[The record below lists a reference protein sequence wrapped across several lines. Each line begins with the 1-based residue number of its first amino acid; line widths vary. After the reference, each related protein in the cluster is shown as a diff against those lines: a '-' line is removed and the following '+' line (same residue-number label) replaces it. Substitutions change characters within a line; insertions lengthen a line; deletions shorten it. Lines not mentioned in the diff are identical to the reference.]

1 MSQLSTAPPR
11 TIPQSTARTVARW
24 MVSFLGFPLGGLTAM
39 VLSGPVD
46 SLAAAILGGLL
57 TGTVLGAAQAVAMRF
72 DLLTWVLAT
81 AAGLATGLAVGASV
95 VDYGT
100 GLGDLVIQGAISGL
114 GVGAAQSLVLLR
126 RTGPVA
132 FLWPAY
138 LAAAW
143 SIGWAVTTSVG
154 VRVEEQFT
162 VFGALAPSPSLCS
175 PPSFPSCSTPVSSQR
190 RAPDAPRRLRY
201 RPGRSPAR

>member
-1 MSQLSTAPPR
+1 MFQLSTAPHRTTLPR
-11 TIPQSTARTVARW
+11 STGQATARTVARW

-95 VDYGT
+95 VDYRT

-114 GVGAAQSLVLLR
+114 GVGATQSLVLLR

-138 LAAAW
+138 LSAAW

-154 VRVEEQFT
+154 VQVEEQFT
-162 VFGALAPSPSLCS
+162 VFGAAGALTVTLLTAVL
-175 PPSFPSCSTPVSSQR
+175 PVLLHTRFRTEKSS
-190 RAPDAPRRLRY
+190 
-201 RPGRSPAR
+201 

>member
-1 MSQLSTAPPR
+1 MTQLIPAPPR
-11 TIPQSTARTVARW
+11 TTRQSTARTVARW

-46 SLAAAILGGLL
+46 SLAAAIVGGLL
-57 TGTVLGAAQAVAMRF
+57 TGTVLGATQAVAMRF

-100 GLGDLVIQGAISGL
+100 GLGYLVIQGAISGL

-154 VRVEEQFT
+154 VQVEEQFT
-162 VFGALAPSPSLCS
+162 VFGAAGALTVTLLTAVL
-175 PPSFPSCSTPVSSQR
+175 PVLLNTRFLTEKSS
-190 RAPDAPRRLRY
+190 
-201 RPGRSPAR
+201 